1 MFIIKIVTQSAD
13 SKKAK
18 IFLFTN
24 PKTAIDERRICRTRL
39 LEISP
44 EAKFYDEPLRGGS
57 GYFGAPVR
65 ILSE

>member
-24 PKTAIDERRICRTRL
+24 PKTAIDERRMCRTCL

-44 EAKFYDEPLRGGS
+44 KAKFYDEPLLSGS